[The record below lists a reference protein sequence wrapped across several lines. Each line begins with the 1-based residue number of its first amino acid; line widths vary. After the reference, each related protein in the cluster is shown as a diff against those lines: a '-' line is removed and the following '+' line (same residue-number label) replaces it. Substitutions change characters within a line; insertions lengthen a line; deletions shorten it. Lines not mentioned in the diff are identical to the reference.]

1 MGKYYPINLNLEN
14 KDCLVIGAGVVA
26 ERKIKR
32 LLEYGVNVT
41 VVSPNF
47 SRGINML
54 AKKNRIRLIQ
64 RCVNLKDIRGKFL
77 VISAAG
83 ERRINSLV
91 SKYCKESNI
100 LVNVVD
106 SPIEC
111 NFILPSILK
120 RGNLTI
126 SISTEGVSPALAK
139 KIRQDLEQKF
149 GTEYEK
155 LLKIM
160 KKIRPKVLKKIKN
173 TKSRKAFF
181 QKAVKSN
188 VLNLLKK
195 NKQKEAKEKLVK
207 FLEDAGI

>member
-32 LLEYGVNVT
+32 LLEYGVNLT

-47 SRGINML
+47 SRGISML

-64 RCVNLKDIRGKFL
+64 RRVNLKDIRGKFL
-77 VISAAG
+77 VISASG

-106 SPIEC
+106 SPIES
-111 NFILPSILK
+111 NFILPSIVK

-126 SISTEGVSPALAK
+126 SISTEGISPALAK
-139 KIRQDLEQKF
+139 KIRQDLEEKF

-160 KKIRPKVLKKIKN
+160 KKIRPEALKKIKDG
-173 TKSRKAFF
+173 KKRKAFF
-181 QKAVKSN
+181 EKVVKQK
-188 VLNLLKK
+188 VLNLLKQG
-195 NKQKEAKEKLVK
+195 KQKEAKRSIERL
-207 FLEDAGI
+207 LENVA

>member
-1 MGKYYPINLNLEN
+1 MAKYYPINLNLEN
-14 KDCLVIGAGVVA
+14 KQCLVIGAGVVA

-64 RCVNLKDIRGKFL
+64 RRVNLKDIRGKFL

-83 ERRINSLV
+83 ERRVNSLV

-106 SPIEC
+106 SPSEC
-111 NFILPSILK
+111 NFILPSVVK

-126 SISTEGVSPALAK
+126 SISTEGISPALAK
-139 KIRQDLEQKF
+139 KIRQDLGEKF

-160 KKIRPKVLKKIKN
+160 KKIRPEALKKIKDD
-173 TKSRKAFF
+173 KKRKVFF
-181 QKAVKSN
+181 EKAVKAN
-188 VLNLLKK
+188 VLNLLKE
-195 NKQKEAKEKLVK
+195 NKQKEAKKRIERL
-207 FLEDAGI
+207 LENAA

>member
-1 MGKYYPINLNLEN
+1 MAKYYPINLNLEN
-14 KDCLVIGAGVVA
+14 KQCLVIGAGVVA

-54 AKKNRIRLIQ
+54 AKKDRIRLIQ
-64 RCVNLKDIRGKFL
+64 RRVNLKDIRGKFL

-83 ERRINSLV
+83 ERRVNSLV

-106 SPIEC
+106 SPSEC
-111 NFILPSILK
+111 NFILPSVVK

-126 SISTEGVSPALAK
+126 SISTEGISPALAK
-139 KIRQDLEQKF
+139 KIRQDLGEKF

-160 KKIRPKVLKKIKN
+160 KKIRPEALKKIKDD
-173 TKSRKAFF
+173 KKRKVFF
-181 QKAVKSN
+181 EKAVKAN
-188 VLNLLKK
+188 VLNLLKE
-195 NKQKEAKEKLVK
+195 NKQKEAKKRIERL
-207 FLEDAGI
+207 LENAA